1 MKVSRGSMAMLLAL
15 PSVVVCLMLVG
26 CADESQPTPANG
38 EPETPSFQVDPSW
51 PSIPN
56 DWIFGIT
63 SGLAIDAEENI
74 WVLQR
79 PRTVAPEDADR
90 AAPPVMVFDTD
101 GNYLKSWGGPDEGYE
116 WPATEHGI
124 FVDHEQNVWIS
135 GSGQG
140 DDQILKFTNDGDF
153 LMQIG
158 SAGQSRGNTDTENV
172 NRAADL
178 YVHAS
183 TNELFVADGYGNRRV
198 IVFDAANGEFKRMW
212 GAFGNAPS
220 DPTEDEV
227 VNESNPE
234 HFSLVHG
241 VKVSNDGLV
250 YVADRRGMRLQ
261 VFTLDGRFQEQIL
274 VGRTEPD
281 PAVLTARADEMA
293 HGQPVADLITNVS
306 SARQS
311 VSQTAF
317 SSDPEQRY
325 LFMADRSNQEVVVL
339 ERESLTR
346 LSAFGQTGD
355 RPGEFYIL
363 HDMVS
368 DAAGNLYTAEVNVGA
383 RAQKFNYVG
392 TTTVSTQ

>member
-1 MKVSRGSMAMLLAL
+1 MAMLLAL

-261 VFTLDGRFQEQIL
+261 VFTVDGRFQEQIL

>member
-26 CADESQPTPANG
+26 CADESRPTPANG

>member
-26 CADESQPTPANG
+26 CADESRPTPANG

-158 SAGQSRGNTDTENV
+158 
-172 NRAADL
+172 L
-178 YVHAS
+178 
-183 TNELFVADGYGNRRV
+183 
-198 IVFDAANGEFKRMW
+198 
-212 GAFGNAPS
+212 
-220 DPTEDEV
+220 
-227 VNESNPE
+227 
-234 HFSLVHG
+234 SLIH
-241 VKVSNDGLV
+241 
-250 YVADRRGMRLQ
+250 
-261 VFTLDGRFQEQIL
+261 I
-274 VGRTEPD
+274 
-281 PAVLTARADEMA
+281 
-293 HGQPVADLITNVS
+293 
-306 SARQS
+306 
-311 VSQTAF
+311 
-317 SSDPEQRY
+317 
-325 LFMADRSNQEVVVL
+325 
-339 ERESLTR
+339 
-346 LSAFGQTGD
+346 
-355 RPGEFYIL
+355 
-363 HDMVS
+363 
-368 DAAGNLYTAEVNVGA
+368 
-383 RAQKFNYVG
+383 
-392 TTTVSTQ
+392 

>member
-1 MKVSRGSMAMLLAL
+1 MKVLRGSITTMRAVPGM
-15 PSVVVCLMLVG
+15 VMCLVLVG
-26 CADESQPTPANG
+26 CMGESGPAPTNG
-38 EPETPSFQVDPSW
+38 EQQAPSFQVDPSW

-56 DWIFGIT
+56 DWVFGIT

-101 GNYLKSWGGPDEGYE
+101 GNYLKSWGGPGEGYE
-116 WPATEHGI
+116 WPGTEHGI

-158 SAGQSRGNTDTENV
+158 RAGQSRGNTDTENV

-198 IVFDAANGEFKRMW
+198 IVFDAASGEFKRMW
-212 GAFGNAPS
+212 GAFGNPPS

-261 VFTLDGRFQEQIL
+261 VFTVDGQFQKQIL

-281 PAVLTARADEMA
+281 PAVLAARADEMA
-293 HGQPVADLITNVS
+293 HGQPVTDLITNVS

-346 LSAFGQTGD
+346 LSSFGQTGD

-383 RAQKFNYVG
+383 RAQKFTYEG
-392 TTTVSTQ
+392 SASLSTQ

>member
-261 VFTLDGRFQEQIL
+261 VFTVDGRFQEQIL

>member
-1 MKVSRGSMAMLLAL
+1 MAMLLAL

-26 CADESQPTPANG
+26 CADESRPTPANG

-261 VFTLDGRFQEQIL
+261 VFTVDGRFQEQIL

>member
-1 MKVSRGSMAMLLAL
+1 M
-15 PSVVVCLMLVG
+15 
-26 CADESQPTPANG
+26 
-38 EPETPSFQVDPSW
+38 
-51 PSIPN
+51 
-56 DWIFGIT
+56 
-63 SGLAIDAEENI
+63 
-74 WVLQR
+74 
-79 PRTVAPEDADR
+79 
-90 AAPPVMVFDTD
+90 
-101 GNYLKSWGGPDEGYE
+101 
-116 WPATEHGI
+116 
-124 FVDHEQNVWIS
+124 
-135 GSGQG
+135 
-140 DDQILKFTNDGDF
+140 
-153 LMQIG
+153 
-158 SAGQSRGNTDTENV
+158 
-172 NRAADL
+172 
-178 YVHAS
+178 
-183 TNELFVADGYGNRRV
+183 

-261 VFTLDGRFQEQIL
+261 VFTVDGRFQEQIL

>member
-26 CADESQPTPANG
+26 CADESRPTPANG

-198 IVFDAANGEFKRMW
+198 IVFDAATGEFKRMW

-261 VFTLDGRFQEQIL
+261 VFTVDGRFQEQIL

>member
-26 CADESQPTPANG
+26 CADESRPTPANG

-227 VNESNPE
+227 MNESNPE

-293 HGQPVADLITNVS
+293 HGQSVADLITNVS

-392 TTTVSTQ
+392 TTTVSTR

>member
-1 MKVSRGSMAMLLAL
+1 MLLAL

-26 CADESQPTPANG
+26 CADESRPTPANG

-183 TNELFVADGYGNRRV
+183 TNELFVADGYGNSRV

-392 TTTVSTQ
+392 TTTVSTR

>member
-26 CADESQPTPANG
+26 CADESRPTPANG

-261 VFTLDGRFQEQIL
+261 VFTVDGRFQEQIL